1 MTWLWERYH
10 DGGGSATI
18 PLSRM
23 PDPDKGVTVL
33 SSTRPTRRTRR
44 VVAATA
50 GVATLALA
58 LTACGGSDDG
68 GEDTASGDEKI
79 TLTVAT
85 FNQFGYTDEL
95 LASYTEDHPNVTV
108 KQVTAATSEDA
119 RNNLTTKLAAGGEG
133 LADIE
138 AIEVDWLPEL
148 MQYPDLFTDLTDPEL
163 EGRWVDWKVQQA
175 TTTDGKVIGYGTD
188 IGPSAIC
195 YRQDLFEAA
204 GLPSDPAAVAELL
217 GGEDATW
224 DDYFAAGA
232 TFVAA
237 SDSAWYDSAMSISQ
251 AMVNQIDNAY
261 EESDGTPKDLATNQP
276 IIDIYDTVVEQSTT
290 NGLSAGLEQWSGDWD
305 AAFQNDGF
313 ATMICPAWMTGPVE
327 ERSGG
332 VTGWNVADVFPGGG
346 LNWGG
351 SFLTVP
357 ASGPNAEAA
366 KELAAWLTDP
376 AQQTTAFENAGTFP
390 SQLEAQES
398 DAVQSFTNDFFNDAP
413 VGQIFVNRA
422 LAIDGAPFK
431 GANYFSI
438 HQTVQDGIKRVDVE
452 KTDDAA
458 SSWQKTLQS
467 FQDLGL

>member
-1 MTWLWERYH
+1 M
-10 DGGGSATI
+10 
-18 PLSRM
+18 
-23 PDPDKGVTVL
+23 L
-33 SSTRPTRRTRR
+33 SSTRSTRRSRKAIS
-44 VVAATA
+44 AAA
-50 GVATLALA
+50 GLAAITLT
-58 LTACGGSDDG
+58 LTACSSGTGSDD
-68 GEDTASGDEKI
+68 ETSASSDEEI

-85 FNQFGYTDEL
+85 FNDFGYTDEL
-95 LASYTEDHPNVTV
+95 LAAYSEEHPNVTV
-108 KQVTAATSEDA
+108 KQTKAAKSEDA
-119 RNNLTTKLAAGGEG
+119 RTNLTTKLAAGGEG

-148 MQYPDLFTDLTDPEL
+148 MQYPDLFEDLSDDAL

-175 TTTDGKVIGYGTD
+175 TTTDGKLIGYGTD

-204 GLPSDPAAVAELL
+204 GLESDPAAVAELL

-224 DDYFAAGA
+224 DDYFTAGA
-232 TFVAA
+232 QFVEA
-237 SDSAWYDSAMSISQ
+237 SDAAWYDSAMSISQ
-251 AMVNQIDNAY
+251 GMVNQIDNAY
-261 EESDGTPKDLATNQP
+261 EESDGTPKDLAENTE
-276 IIDIYDTVVEQSTT
+276 IKDIYDTVLEQSTT
-290 NGLSAGLEQWSGDWD
+290 NGLSAGLEQWSADWD

-313 ATMICPAWMTGPVE
+313 ATMICPAWMTGPIE

-332 VTGWNVADVFPGGG
+332 VAGWNVADVFPGGG

-357 ASGPNAEAA
+357 ATGPNAEAA

-390 SQLEAQES
+390 SQVEAQES
-398 DAVQSFTNDFFNDAP
+398 EAVQSFTNEFFNAAP
-413 VGQIFVNRA
+413 VGEIFVNRA

-431 GANYFSI
+431 GANYFAI
-438 HQTVQDGIKRVDVE
+438 HTTVQDGIKRVDVE

-458 SSWQKTLQS
+458 SSWDKTLQS

>member
-1 MTWLWERYH
+1 VGAL
-10 DGGGSATI
+10 
-18 PLSRM
+18 PSR
-23 PDPDKGVTVL
+23 PTDKGVTVL
-33 SSTRPTRRTRR
+33 SSTRTTRRSRKAIS
-44 VVAATA
+44 AAA
-50 GVATLALA
+50 GLAAITLT
-58 LTACGGSDDG
+58 LTACSSGTGSDD
-68 GEDTASGDEKI
+68 ETSGSSDEEI

-85 FNQFGYTDEL
+85 FNDFGYTDEL
-95 LASYTEDHPNVTV
+95 LAAYSEEHPNVTV
-108 KQVTAATSEDA
+108 KQTKAAKSEDA
-119 RNNLTTKLAAGGEG
+119 RTNLTTKLAAGGEG

-148 MQYPDLFTDLTDPEL
+148 MQYPDLFEDLSDDAL

-175 TTTDGKVIGYGTD
+175 TTTDGKLIGYGTD

-204 GLPSDPAAVAELL
+204 GLESDPAAVAELL

-232 TFVAA
+232 QFVEA
-237 SDSAWYDSAMSISQ
+237 SDAAWYDSAMSISQ
-251 AMVNQIDNAY
+251 GMVNQIDNAY
-261 EESDGTPKDLATNQP
+261 EESDGTPKDLAENTE
-276 IIDIYDTVVEQSTT
+276 IKDIYDTVLEQSTT
-290 NGLSAGLEQWSGDWD
+290 NGLSAGLEQWSADWD

-357 ASGPNAEAA
+357 ATGPNAEAA

-390 SQLEAQES
+390 SQVEAQES
-398 DAVQSFTNDFFNDAP
+398 EAVQSFTNEFFNAAP
-413 VGQIFVNRA
+413 VGEIFVNRA

-431 GANYFSI
+431 GANYFAI
-438 HQTVQDGIKRVDVE
+438 HTTVQDGIKRVDVE

-458 SSWQKTLQS
+458 SSWDKTLQS

>member
-1 MTWLWERYH
+1 MQ
-10 DGGGSATI
+10 
-18 PLSRM
+18 
-23 PDPDKGVTVL
+23 
-33 SSTRPTRRTRR
+33 SSTRTTRWPRQA
-44 VVAATA
+44 VSAAA
-50 GVATLALA
+50 GLAAITLA
-58 LTACGGSDDG
+58 LTACGSGSGSDD
-68 GEDTASGDEKI
+68 DTASGDEKI

-85 FNQFGYTDEL
+85 FNDFGYTDEL
-95 LASYTEDHPNVTV
+95 LARYSEEHPNVEV
-108 KQVTAATSEDA
+108 KQTKAAKSEDA
-119 RNNLTTKLAAGGEG
+119 RTNLTTKLAAGGEG

-148 MQYPDLFTDLTDPEL
+148 MQYPDLFTDLADPEL
-163 EGRWVDWKVQQA
+163 EGRWVDWKVEQA
-175 TTTDGKVIGYGTD
+175 TTPDGKVIGYGTD

-204 GLPSDPAAVAELL
+204 GLPSDPAGVAELL

-232 TFVAA
+232 TFTAA
-237 SDSAWYDSAMSISQ
+237 SDAAWYDSAMSISQ
-251 AMVNQIDNAY
+251 GMVNQIDNAY
-261 EESDGTPKDLATNQP
+261 EESDGTPKDLASNTE
-276 IIDIYDTVVEQSTT
+276 IKKIYDTVLEQSTT

-313 ATMICPAWMTGPVE
+313 ATMICPAWMTGPIE

-376 AQQTTAFENAGTFP
+376 AQQTEAFENAGTFP
-390 SQLEAQES
+390 SQVEAQES
-398 DAVQSFTNDFFNDAP
+398 EAVQTFTNEFFNGAP
-413 VGQIFVNRA
+413 VGEIFVNRA
-422 LAIDGAPFK
+422 LAIEGAPFK
-431 GANYFSI
+431 GANYFAI
-438 HQTVQDGIKRVDVE
+438 HTAVQDGIKRVDVE

-458 SSWQKTLQS
+458 SSWEKTLQS